1 MHDAHVPDA
10 HVPDAHV
17 HDAHAASA
25 RDVPAATPEIRPM
38 LVRSRSIRVVRFRRP
53 RRTGAPLVAA
63 ALLAALAACGPP
75 VTQTTPAQPAP
86 PAAPSAS
93 SAATSGADA
102 VWPLKTREH
111 VDLWLHGYALLMND
125 TARVPL
131 FRRGYADSI
140 ARRKAAASVVTVLD
154 ANRDQLRSQLAER
167 PSLEQGQFVP
177 LYFADW
183 AELRRAATVFL
194 ETDGNPSRANS
205 PQLARMVAFL
215 AGIYPTPADRDW
227 LRLFLLGLDDEQV
240 KFFQSYWSEQ
250 QTARAPVLAAVQTA
264 WQTRARPR
272 LQGFLNNTRQNTG
285 DIMLALPLG
294 GEGRTVSGGSTE
306 SVVAVT
312 FPATAA
318 DADQAVYVFVH
329 EVMGQ
334 VAQQAV
340 EDNTTPAQKRD
351 GVAAGLQSMAAVR
364 GGALLLQKVAPELAG
379 GYMRYYLGLTG
390 TTPGAVDQAAFERG
404 FPLPAAIRDALA
416 RQLELILAGI

>member
-1 MHDAHVPDA
+1 
-10 HVPDAHV
+10 
-17 HDAHAASA
+17 
-25 RDVPAATPEIRPM
+25 M
-38 LVRSRSIRVVRFRRP
+38 LVRSSSIRAGRCTRWR
-53 RRTGAPLVAA
+53 GSAAPSL
-63 ALLAALAACGPP
+63 ALALAAALAACGPP
-75 VTQTTPAQPAP
+75 VTHTSTARPAP
-86 PAAPSAS
+86 ATAPEASTAPGTAS
-93 SAATSGADA
+93 SA

-125 TARVPL
+125 TAKVPL

-140 ARRKAAASVVTVLD
+140 DRRKAATNIVTVLD
-154 ANRDQLRSQLAER
+154 ANRDQLRSQLADR

-183 AELRRAATVFL
+183 AELRRAGTVFL
-194 ETDGNPSRANS
+194 ETDGNPSRASS

-240 KFFQSYWSEQ
+240 KFFQAYWSEQ
-250 QTARAPVLAAVQTA
+250 QAAREPVLAAVQTE
-264 WQTRARPR
+264 WQTRARPK

-285 DIMLALPLG
+285 DIMLALALG
-294 GEGRTVSGGSTE
+294 GEGRTVAGGSTE

-329 EVMGQ
+329 EVVGQ

-340 EDNTTPAQKRD
+340 EDNTTPAEKRD
-351 GVAAGLQSMAAVR
+351 GVAAALQSMAAVR
-364 GGALLLQKVAPELAG
+364 GGALLLQRSAPELVE
-379 GYMRYYLGLTG
+379 GYMRYYLTVAGVTA
-390 TTPGAVDQAAFERG
+390 GAGDQADRAAFEG
-404 FPLPAAIRDALA
+404 AFPLPPTVRDALA
-416 RQLELILAGI
+416 RQLDSILAGI